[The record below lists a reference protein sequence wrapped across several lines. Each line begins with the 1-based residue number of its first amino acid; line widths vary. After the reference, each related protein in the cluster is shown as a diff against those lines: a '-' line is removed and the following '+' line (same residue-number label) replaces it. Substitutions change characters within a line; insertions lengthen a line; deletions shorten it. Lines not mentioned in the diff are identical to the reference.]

1 MADSK
6 PELRLVDPVTNSITW
21 EAPQRPDGVFW
32 DKPAPT
38 GPPAPVE
45 RGIPKH
51 LGGIVKFFGEIIAD
65 EGFLLDLCLDKATA
79 MVEFNVKKRMVGIDM
94 IQEGGQMHPFNLV
107 AAASPLAIELYKNVL
122 AGIDQRKDE
131 YEALTKAAKEEEL
144 RAGKSP
150 TILVP

>member
-6 PELRLVDPVTNSITW
+6 PELRLVDPVTK

-32 DKPAPT
+32 DKPAPN

-45 RGIPKH
+45 RIIHKH

-65 EGFLLDLCLDKATA
+65 EGFLLDLCLDKATS

-122 AGIDQRKDE
+122 TSISDRKEE
-131 YEALTKAAKEEEL
+131 YEALTKAAKEEL

>member
-6 PELRLVDPVTNSITW
+6 PELRLVDPVTP
-21 EAPQRPDGVFW
+21 EAPKRPDGVFW
-32 DKPAPT
+32 DKPAPN

-122 AGIDQRKDE
+122 AGIEQRRDE
-131 YEALTKAAKEEEL
+131 YEVLQKAAEEEL

-150 TILVP
+150 TIFTP